1 MKPAFEWMVAA
12 RYLRPRRRE
21 RFVSIIAAFSLL
33 GIFLG
38 VATLIIVLS
47 VMNGFRADIL
57 ARILGINGHVI
68 VQNSDRGSGLE
79 GYDALADRV
88 RAVTGVAGV
97 SPVIDGQVWATGAT
111 RGSGAFVRGMRP
123 EDLARHPLV
132 AENVVEGT
140 LGDYGGTEVVV
151 IGNRLAQRLG
161 VGLGDSVNLL
171 SPQGTATAFGT
182 VPRRRAYRIAA
193 TFEMGMFEYDSSFV
207 FMPLE
212 AAQIYFRSPA
222 QVHGLEVMLG
232 DPEAVDTLRSA
243 IFSAAEFDV
252 RLTDW
257 RQVNSRYFNA
267 LKVERNVMFIILT
280 LIILVAV
287 FNIISILIMLVK
299 DKGPNIAIL
308 RTMGATRGMI
318 LRIFFIAGAAIGVV
332 GTALGFAA
340 GLAFVDH
347 IETIRRGVE
356 SLTGARVF
364 AEEIYFLSQLPA
376 KIDGGEV
383 AVVVGVSL
391 ALSFLATLYPSW
403 RAARLDPVEALR
415 YE

>member
-1 MKPAFEWMVAA
+1 MKPAFEWMVAL

-21 RFVSIIAAFSLL
+21 RFVSVIATFSLL

-57 ARILGINGHVI
+57 TRILGINGHLVI
-68 VQNSDRGSGLE
+68 QSSDLGSGLA
-79 GYDALADRV
+79 GYDDLAERV
-88 RAVTGVAGV
+88 RAVAGVAGV
-97 SPVIDGQVWATGAT
+97 SPVIDSQVWATGAG

-123 EDLARHPLV
+123 EDLARRRLV
-132 AENVVEGT
+132 SENVVDGT
-140 LGDYGGTEVVV
+140 LDEYTGTEVVV
-151 IGNRLAQRLG
+151 MGNRLAQRLG
-161 VGLGDSVNLL
+161 VGVGDSVVLL

-182 VPRRRAYRIAA
+182 VPRRRGYGIAA

-212 AAQIYFRSPA
+212 AAQIYFRSQA
-222 QVHGLEVMLG
+222 QVHGLEVMLN
-232 DPEAVDTLRSA
+232 DPEAVDALRPS
-243 IFSAAEFDV
+243 IFAAAGSNV

-299 DKGPNIAIL
+299 DKGPDIAIL
-308 RTMGATRGMI
+308 RTMGATRGMV

-332 GTALGFAA
+332 GTGLGFAA
-340 GLAFVDH
+340 GLIFVAN

-383 AVVVGVSL
+383 AVVVAVSL
-391 ALSFLATLYPSW
+391 VLSFLATLYPSW

>member
-1 MKPAFEWMVAA
+1 MSPAFEWMVAA
-12 RYLRPRRRE
+12 RYLRPRRGE

-57 ARILGINGHVI
+57 ARILGINGHVV
-68 VQNSDRGSGLE
+68 VQSSDFGSGVA

-88 RAVTGVAGV
+88 RGVSGVSGV
-97 SPVIDGQVWATGAT
+97 SPVIDGQVWATGET
-111 RGSGAFVRGMRP
+111 RGAGAFVRGMRP
-123 EDLARHPLV
+123 EDLARHRLV
-132 AENVVEGT
+132 ADNVVQGT
-140 LGDYGGTEVVV
+140 LADYAGTEVVAV
-151 IGNRLAQRLG
+151 GSRLAQRLG
-161 VGLGDSVNLL
+161 LGVGDSISLL
-171 SPQGTATAFGT
+171 SPQGTSTAFGT
-182 VPRRRAYRIAA
+182 VPRRRAYRIVA

-212 AAQIYFRSPA
+212 AAQIYFRSPE
-222 QVHGLEVMLG
+222 QVHGLEVMLD
-232 DPEAVDTLRSA
+232 DPEAVDALRPA
-243 IFSAAEFDV
+243 IFAAAGSDV

-287 FNIISILIMLVK
+287 FNIISILMMLVK
-299 DKGPNIAIL
+299 DKGPDIAIM
-308 RTMGATRGMI
+308 RTMGATRGMV
-318 LRIFFIAGAAIGVV
+318 LRIFFIAGAAIGVT
-332 GTALGFAA
+332 GTGLGFAA
-340 GLAFVDH
+340 GLAFVANV
-347 IETIRRGVE
+347 ETIRRGVE

-364 AEEIYFLSQLPA
+364 AEEIYFLAQLPA
-376 KIDGGEV
+376 KIDWSEV
-383 AVVVGVSL
+383 AVVTAVSL

-415 YE
+415 NE

>member
-1 MKPAFEWMVAA
+1 MRPAFEWMVAA

-21 RFVSIIAAFSLL
+21 RFVSIIAAFSLI

-38 VATLIIVLS
+38 VATLIIVMS

-57 ARILGINGHVI
+57 DRILGINGHVI
-68 VQNSDRGSGLE
+68 VSNRDRGSGVE
-79 GYDALADRV
+79 NYDSLAERV
-88 RAVTGVAGV
+88 RDVTGVAGV
-97 SPVIDGQVWATGAT
+97 SPLVEGQVWATGDG

-123 EDLARHPLV
+123 DDLARHALV
-132 AENVVEGT
+132 SENIVHGT
-140 LGDYGGTEVVV
+140 LADYAGTEVIAV
-151 IGNRLAQRLG
+151 GNRLAQRLG
-161 VGLGDSVNLL
+161 VGVGDSVTLL

-193 TFEMGMFEYDSSFV
+193 TFQMGMFEYDSSFI

-212 AAQIYFRSPA
+212 AAQIYFRSLGR
-222 QVHGLEVMLG
+222 VHGVEVMLV
-232 DPEAVDTLRSA
+232 DPEAVDDLRPA
-243 IFSAAEFDV
+243 IFAAAGSDV

-257 RQVNSRYFNA
+257 RQVNSRYFTA

-299 DKGPNIAIL
+299 DKGPGIAIL

-332 GTALGFAA
+332 GTVLGFAA
-340 GLAFVDH
+340 GLAFVEN
-347 IETIRRGVE
+347 IETIRRAVE

-376 KIDGGEV
+376 KVDWGEV
-383 AVVVGVSL
+383 GLVVGVSL